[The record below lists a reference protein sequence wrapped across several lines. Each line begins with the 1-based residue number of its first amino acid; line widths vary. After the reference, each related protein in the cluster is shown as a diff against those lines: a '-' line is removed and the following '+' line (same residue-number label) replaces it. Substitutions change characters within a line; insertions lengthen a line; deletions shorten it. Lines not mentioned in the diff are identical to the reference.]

1 MNRLSIVL
9 LSLALASLAAC
20 GPAFTVD
27 PKYLAGYDAGE
38 LLRVEPYPDAGA
50 GGVDD
55 ASRDTSDAGEI
66 RPDGSDGG
74 ALALDAAADVY
85 ERIPIDAG
93 ERLEAAAPVDAGGAV
108 DGAQDAHVVMI
119 VDAGGPPPPPPALCC
134 ATPCSGSQVALIAC
148 GTVQPWT
155 CSAGTCEGNGCALGA
170 ACHWMNGACSG
181 TVEVCP

>member
-1 MNRLSIVL
+1 MNRLTIVL

-38 LLRVEPYPDAGA
+38 RLEVEPGADAA
-50 GGVDD
+50 AIAPELD
-55 ASRDTSDAGEI
+55 ASPRALDAGEI
-66 RPDGSDGG
+66 RRERSDAG
-74 ALALDAAADVY
+74 DAGELADVT
-85 ERIPIDAG
+85 ERIPVDAG
-93 ERLEAAAPVDAGGAV
+93 ERLEAAAPVDAGGELDAP
-108 DGAQDAHVVMI
+108 ADAHAVTI
-119 VDAGGPPPPPPALCC
+119 DAGGPPPPPPALCC

-155 CSAGTCEGNGCALGA
+155 CSAGTCEGNGCEIGA
-170 ACHWMNGACSG
+170 ACHWMNGACTG